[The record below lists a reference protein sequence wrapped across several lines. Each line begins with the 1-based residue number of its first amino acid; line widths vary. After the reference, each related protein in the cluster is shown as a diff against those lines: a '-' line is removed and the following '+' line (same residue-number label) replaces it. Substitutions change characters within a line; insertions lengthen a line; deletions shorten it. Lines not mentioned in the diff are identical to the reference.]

1 MVVYLIH
8 SLSYPCVKNHKL
20 QIKLLVRA
28 NIFTGEVIVRKFQ
41 PFIIFMI
48 RNEFIVNVQL
58 ETPSPTKTIC
68 PCVLRAAPVP
78 WPSSVSWWYRTE
90 CCQSPG
96 KVGANLSGATVLT
109 WANSAQRKC
118 PTYCFWKLGC
128 SPSFLSLHGTFF
140 FFGHHKCNFNNRLL
154 SIIIPI
160 GSILAVAGA
169 RVLIFD

>member
-8 SLSYPCVKNHKL
+8 SSFYPSVKKHDL
-20 QIKLLVRA
+20 QIKLFVRA
-28 NIFTGEVIVRKFQ
+28 NIFTSESMVRKFQ

-48 RNEFIVNVQL
+48 RTDFIVNVQL
-58 ETPSPTKTIC
+58 ETLSPTKTIC

-140 FFGHHKCNFNNRLL
+140 GHHKCNFNNRLL

-160 GSILAVAGA
+160 GSIFAVVGA